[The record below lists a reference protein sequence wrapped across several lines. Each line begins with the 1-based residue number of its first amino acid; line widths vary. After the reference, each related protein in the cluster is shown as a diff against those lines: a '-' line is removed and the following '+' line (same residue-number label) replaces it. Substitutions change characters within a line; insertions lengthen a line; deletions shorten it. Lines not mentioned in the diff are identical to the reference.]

1 MASFGDPEWIHNCRP
16 LGGCHPSSA
25 VLIERQFILLQH
37 RPEGTQGSR
46 TYQPVQGRANLL
58 PKVWLLMPASS
69 IAFQNFIAR
78 NLEIDV
84 TELESRHFVEPSSN
98 APTVYDLVPSVL
110 PSV

>member
-1 MASFGDPEWIHNCRP
+1 
-16 LGGCHPSSA
+16 
-25 VLIERQFILLQH
+25 
-37 RPEGTQGSR
+37 
-46 TYQPVQGRANLL
+46 
-58 PKVWLLMPASS
+58 MPASS
-69 IAFQNFIAR
+69 VAFQNVIAR